1 VRIRALGCF
10 ATIDV
15 WRVPH
20 DMHASSYSDIF
31 RQLDERKRE
40 LPG

>member
-1 VRIRALGCF
+1 
-10 ATIDV
+10 V

-31 RQLDERKRE
+31 RVLEGRHRQLPE
-40 LPG
+40 